1 MIACGIDEAGR
12 GPVFG
17 PLVICGLCARD
28 EDLIPLGVKDSKL
41 LSPDKRES
49 LYPKILDVS
58 MDYSIEVI
66 GAEKIDEMMKIYTLN
81 EIEAIY
87 FAKVIDQLNGDK
99 FIVDAADVN
108 EDRFAKMILKYVG
121 KEVKIIS
128 KHKADR
134 NYPVVSAASIIA
146 KVTRDREIEKIR
158 SKIGDFGSGYPSDQ
172 RTVDFLKSYYKKTGN
187 FPPYVRHSW
196 KTLEKLITLDNFLD
210 GDSDGK
216 TF

>member
-28 EDLIPLGVKDSKL
+28 DDIIRLGVKDSKL
-41 LSPDKRES
+41 LSPNKREI

-58 MDYSIEVI
+58 KDYGIEI
-66 GAEKIDEMMKIYTLN
+66 ISAEKIDEMMKVYTLN

-108 EDRFAKMILKYVG
+108 EDRFAKMILKYIG

-134 NYPVVSAASIIA
+134 DYPVVSAASIIA
-146 KVTRDREIEKIR
+146 KVTRDREICLLYT
-158 SKIGDFGSGYPSDQ
+158 SPSPRD
-172 RTVDFLKSYYKKTGN
+172 
-187 FPPYVRHSW
+187 
-196 KTLEKLITLDNFLD
+196 
-210 GDSDGK
+210 
-216 TF
+216 